1 MGSLCKAI
9 SIPLLMSRL
18 LEKKTSPTVDSIA
31 EAASGVCLQADNAEE
46 IQSAEA
52 AATAAQ
58 VMAEAVVLKEEPPR
72 SDEMESESPTQPLD
86 QLNEALIVEG
96 QEKDTER
103 YIVKATPMTAGSSSS
118 HNVNVMPT
126 PISQTLEEKKEESE
140 KQTLEPDADQKA
152 EEVLMKGEGTVEE
165 VAEDVKTA
173 EFNVTADSTTTEKE
187 TTETEP
193 SDIVEEVVV
202 VTPAATMNKTV
213 EEPEIPSFSEYT
225 KKALEEE
232 DRKREEE
239 RKKKEEMKKVKL
251 IACFHDSSIYE
262 STNFFTKFPLI
273 CFSTRYHN
281 R

>member
-1 MGSLCKAI
+1 MG
-9 SIPLLMSRL
+9 
-18 LEKKTSPTVDSIA
+18 
-31 EAASGVCLQADNAEE
+31 AALAA
-46 IQSAEA
+46 AEA

-58 VMAEAVVLKEEPPR
+58 ATVEAVVTKEEPLT

-103 YIVKATPMTAGSSSS
+103 YIVKATPMTVSSSS
-118 HNVNVMPT
+118 NHNVNVMPT
-126 PISQTLEEKKEESE
+126 PISQTLE
-140 KQTLEPDADQKA
+140 DQKA
-152 EEVLMKGEGTVEE
+152 EEVLGKGEVTVEE
-165 VAEDVKTA
+165 VNEDVKAA

-202 VTPAATMNKTV
+202 VTPAATMNKTI

-239 RKKKEEMKKVKL
+239 RKKKEEMKKNLNTGEGTVEEVTEDVK
-251 IACFHDSSIYE
+251 AAEFNV
-262 STNFFTKFPLI
+262 TA
-273 CFSTRYHN
+273 
-281 R
+281 